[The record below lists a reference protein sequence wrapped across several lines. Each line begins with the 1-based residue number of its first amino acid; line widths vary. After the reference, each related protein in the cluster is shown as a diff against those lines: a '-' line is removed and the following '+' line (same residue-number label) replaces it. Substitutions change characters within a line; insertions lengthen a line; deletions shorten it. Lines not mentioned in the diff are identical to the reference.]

1 MLPRATA
8 QPCISPACAWFFP
21 FVSLMRVRANF
32 HKKKDTVLPL
42 LINRLQYAAKSRL
55 YCVIYKELDRYYK
68 VGENNFSLWENS
80 VKLTSRF
87 PTKMLKSIF
96 LKKTFRTWQRE
107 NIVKIHFTSIT
118 GSRGITNFLGSIST
132 FHSVELVP
140 ALLFAKAQYLPI
152 CLGPQFRNW
161 SIQRRPCSSRSEKK
175 IFTFFNAFVKYHN
188 SILQKIILSSML
200 FNDQ

>member
-1 MLPRATA
+1 
-8 QPCISPACAWFFP
+8 
-21 FVSLMRVRANF
+21 
-32 HKKKDTVLPL
+32 
-42 LINRLQYAAKSRL
+42 
-55 YCVIYKELDRYYK
+55 
-68 VGENNFSLWENS
+68 
-80 VKLTSRF
+80 
-87 PTKMLKSIF
+87 MLKSIF

-161 SIQRRPCSSRSEKK
+161 SIQRRPCSSRSGKK
-175 IFTFFNAFVKYHN
+175 IYISKRCTTYATWTRTAKTIARFHLILMPWWCFQVVGILCTKSYIVHLLEISMNWNHWPFVHFISWYPW
-188 SILQKIILSSML
+188 IVIW
-200 FNDQ
+200 

>member
-96 LKKTFRTWQRE
+96 LKKNLQDMTKRKHCKNSFYLYNGLQWDNQLFRFNFHVPFSRTGPGSTFR
-107 NIVKIHFTSIT
+107 
-118 GSRGITNFLGSIST
+118 
-132 FHSVELVP
+132 
-140 ALLFAKAQYLPI
+140 
-152 CLGPQFRNW
+152 
-161 SIQRRPCSSRSEKK
+161 
-175 IFTFFNAFVKYHN
+175 
-188 SILQKIILSSML
+188 
-200 FNDQ
+200 

>member
-1 MLPRATA
+1 
-8 QPCISPACAWFFP
+8 
-21 FVSLMRVRANF
+21 
-32 HKKKDTVLPL
+32 
-42 LINRLQYAAKSRL
+42 
-55 YCVIYKELDRYYK
+55 
-68 VGENNFSLWENS
+68 
-80 VKLTSRF
+80 
-87 PTKMLKSIF
+87 MLKSIF

-188 SILQKIILSSML
+188 MYITKNNIIIYICFLTINKYSMCPQIGQGYL
-200 FNDQ
+200 DVAAL